1 MQSPTI
7 NDLSNTVPTSSAPVQ
22 QALSFE
28 ASRELRDLTGEPW
41 ELWKRTASGEWGLAS
56 EDSGASANAKLTF
69 HPAWQDQLDKAD
81 KQQQVVSEQ
90 SGPDQWW
97 IVSPRIDAL
106 GNSKDLLAT
115 SVHGVQQAYVTKLA
129 ELHLTHQ
136 RDRLRVEQLES
147 ENAQFAQQVGDDFE
161 EMTFLRTMA
170 DNLAVSDTSLD
181 IKQVVKRSFEMLYG
195 ILGAEVLCFI
205 EKDRHDSPR
214 CTIRRNAKNSS
225 ACRKLEDCTAL
236 AKKYC
241 PGVVSGPLVRND
253 LGSETD
259 QLALS
264 GAQQL
269 LVVPVQTSIRQFGWF
284 MAINRGPG
292 FTQHGKAPLLCSSV
306 HEFGTWEASLL
317 STAAAVIASHASN
330 LEHLREKGKL
340 LVNVVRSMV
349 SAVEAKDAYTCG
361 HSERVALYTRR
372 LAQHLGYDE
381 EAIERIYLTGLLH
394 DVGKIGISDATLNK
408 AGKLTDEEF
417 AEIKE
422 HPDHGWSILCELRQL
437 AYVLP
442 GVLHHHERFDGAGY
456 PDGLSGTNIP
466 LDARIMAVA
475 DAYDA
480 MTSNRAYREGMPHE
494 KAVAILRDGAGTQW
508 DPEIV
513 GAFLL
518 IVEDIL
524 EIRHNYQPRQRP
536 VRTAS
541 LISCTVS

>member
-1 MQSPTI
+1 MQTPTM
-7 NDLSNTVPTSSAPVQ
+7 NEFSKTAPIGA
-22 QALSFE
+22 ALDRPVSVCE
-28 ASRELRDLTGEPW
+28 ASRELKELTGENWDRWLRFAPGQW
-41 ELWKRTASGEWGLAS
+41 TLSTDDPGESPNAS
-56 EDSGASANAKLTF
+56 LTY
-69 HPAWQDQLDKAD
+69 HPAWQDHLEDAF
-81 KQQQVVSEQ
+81 KQQCVVVEQ

-97 IVSPRIDAL
+97 IVSPRVDAS
-106 GNSKDLLAT
+106 GKCNEVVAT
-115 SVHGVQQAYVTKLA
+115 SISGHQQPYVTKLA
-129 ELHLTHQ
+129 ELHLAHRREQ
-136 RDRLRVEQLES
+136 LRVEQLES

-170 DNLAVSDTSLD
+170 ENLVVSDTSLG
-181 IKQVVKRSFEMLYG
+181 IKEVVKRSFEMLYG

-205 EKDRHDSPR
+205 EKDRHGSPR
-214 CTIRRNAKNSS
+214 CTIRRNTKNTS
-225 ACRKLEDCTAL
+225 ACRSLEDCTAL
-236 AKKYC
+236 ARRYC
-241 PGVVSGPLVRND
+241 PGVDSGPLVRNG

-259 QLALS
+259 QVPLS

-269 LVVPVQTSIRQFGWF
+269 LIVPVRTSVRQFGWF

-317 STAAAVIASHASN
+317 STAASVIASHASN
-330 LEHLREKGKL
+330 LELLREKGKL

-361 HSERVALYTRR
+361 HSERVALYTKR
-372 LAQHLGYDE
+372 LAQHMGYDE
-381 EAIERIYLTGLLH
+381 EAAERIYLTGLLH

-408 AGKLTDEEF
+408 AGRLTDEEF

-494 KAVAILRDGAGTQW
+494 KAVAILREGAGTQW

-524 EIRHNYQPRQRP
+524 DIRSNYQPRQRP

-541 LISCTVS
+541 ALG

>member
-1 MQSPTI
+1 MQSPTMNEFSTTTLQGDELTPRDAR
-7 NDLSNTVPTSSAPVQ
+7 ND
-22 QALSFE
+22 
-28 ASRELRDLTGEPW
+28 ASRELTDLTGERW
-41 ELWKRTASGEWGLAS
+41 EAWQRVPSGEWVLASGNS
-56 EDSGASANAKLTF
+56 EDSSDASLTF
-69 HPAWQDQLDKAD
+69 HPAWQDHLEAAF
-81 KQQQVVSEQ
+81 KQQRVVAEQ

-97 IVSPRIDAL
+97 IVSPRVDSL
-106 GNSKDLLAT
+106 GKSKEVLAT
-115 SVHGVQQAYVTKLA
+115 SVNGPQQSYVTKLA
-129 ELHLTHQ
+129 KLHLAHQ
-136 RDRLRVEQLES
+136 RDQLRVEQLES

-170 DNLAVSDTSLD
+170 DNLVVSDTSLG
-181 IKQVVKRSFEMLYG
+181 IKEVVKRSFEMLYG

-205 EKDRHDSPR
+205 EKDRHGSPR
-214 CTIRRNAKNSS
+214 CTIRRNTKNTS
-225 ACRKLEDCTAL
+225 ACRSLEDCTAL
-236 AKKYC
+236 ARQYC
-241 PGVVSGPLVRND
+241 PGVDSGPLVRND
-253 LGSETD
+253 LSSETD
-259 QLALS
+259 QMPLS

-269 LVVPVQTSIRQFGWF
+269 LVVPVQTSVRHFGWF

-317 STAAAVIASHASN
+317 STAASVIASHASN

-361 HSERVALYTRR
+361 HSERVALYTKR

-381 EAIERIYLTGLLH
+381 EAAERIYLTGLLH

-494 KAVAILRDGAGTQW
+494 KAVAILREGAGTQW

-541 LISCTVS
+541 ATSCTV